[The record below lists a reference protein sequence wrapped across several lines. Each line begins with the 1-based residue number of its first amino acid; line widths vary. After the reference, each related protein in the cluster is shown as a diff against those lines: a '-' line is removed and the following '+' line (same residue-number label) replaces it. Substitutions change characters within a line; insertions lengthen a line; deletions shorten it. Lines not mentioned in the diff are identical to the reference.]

1 LQLLLKGVLNFGS
14 YYVAACIANT
24 LVNMPVQVCT
34 QTNRCASSAA
44 SRSKGCGSSINST
57 AAVQQQLL
65 VQSCVH
71 KHSAVYCCTCA
82 QIKALA
88 MTLTEAA
95 AALAAALQS
104 RAGTGAS
111 LTPELKDLLQAAAL
125 PAASP
130 GALADA
136 VVASLTGISAADKQ
150 VRIVIFSDKDI
161 NSKFCDC
168 CAALY
173 EQSVRECPG
182 MHSTALQSSDVATV
196 SC

>member
-1 LQLLLKGVLNFGS
+1 MDQFALRFDHA
-14 YYVAACIANT
+14 AACVLLHPSMN
-24 LVNMPVQVCT
+24 LPC
-34 QTNRCASSAA
+34 SSLQRLSYTRRVFAA
-44 SRSKGCGSSINST
+44 Y
-57 AAVQQQLL
+57 V
-65 VQSCVH
+65 
-71 KHSAVYCCTCA
+71 

-88 MTLTEAA
+88 MTLTEAV

-150 VRIVIFSDKDI
+150 VRFVTVPYTDI

-182 MHSTALQSSDVATV
+182 MHSTAVQSSDVATV